1 MSRKVLSF
9 LELEGG
15 YAHFFCG
22 KYVKE
27 TGSADD
33 ADWFYLQ
40 TLITF

>member
-1 MSRKVLSF
+1 MKYKFLSF

-22 KYVKE
+22 DYVRD